1 MRLDRERR
9 ARPVVADAVTVGAG
23 EATVEAVEAVD
34 TVVVAAT
41 VASGEAIKVREKR
54 IDS

>member
-23 EATVEAVEAVD
+23 EATVEAVD